1 MSAYA
6 DEDRWKGV
14 FDGMAPEG
22 WADES
27 WFRLIEGGTNFLLDS
42 VPGGVEVVLRSIDL
56 MTEARNKALV
66 WQTGF
71 VKEGAG
77 ATTSGVVV
85 VSGLKLL
92 QNTFSAGA
100 AAAEVPEA
108 AWLLHSM
115 ITAALSS
122 PPTPTTKLT
131 LKVTQCPGCI
141 PPTNANLCPTN
152 ASRPL
157 DSLAAVARAAGA
169 SEAEVVALS
178 DSDLAELMRDEL
190 GMGVLARNRVA
201 AEVRA
206 RQ

>member
-1 MSAYA
+1 MLLRRPASIGDIGQVLGNPPLAA
-6 DEDRWKGV
+6 DE
-14 FDGMAPEG
+14 
-22 WADES
+22 
-27 WFRLIEGGTNFLLDS
+27 
-42 VPGGVEVVLRSIDL
+42 VVI
-56 MTEARNKALV
+56 
-66 WQTGF
+66 
-71 VKEGAG
+71 
-77 ATTSGVVV
+77 

-100 AAAEVPEA
+100 GAAEVPEA

-152 ASRPL
+152 ASQPL

-178 DSDLAELMRDEL
+178 DSDLVELMRDEL
-190 GMGVLARNRVA
+190 GMGVVARNRVA
-201 AEVRA
+201 AEVHA